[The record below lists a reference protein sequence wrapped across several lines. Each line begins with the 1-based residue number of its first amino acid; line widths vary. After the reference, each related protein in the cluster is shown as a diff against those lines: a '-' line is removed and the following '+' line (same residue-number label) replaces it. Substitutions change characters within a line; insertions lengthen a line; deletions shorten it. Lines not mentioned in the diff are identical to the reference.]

1 MAVIV
6 CPRMGLPH
14 LCSFSSLR
22 RWPKS
27 SFTWRNEPGPGSL
40 LVGRVL
46 SEGKGT
52 ASVCSLPCAPP
63 SLLYILHSVCVWG
76 GWGWVP
82 ASCWAYFIGRAVKR
96 ERSALHSE
104 KFSRRRRQAS
114 LVMGNP

>member
-22 RWPKS
+22 RWPES

-46 SEGKGT
+46 SEGKGA
-52 ASVCSLPCAPP
+52 ASVCSLPRAPP
-63 SLLYILHSVCVWG
+63 SLLYILHSVCVCVCG
-76 GWGWVP
+76 GGVGT
-82 ASCWAYFIGRAVKR
+82 SILLGIFYRK
-96 ERSALHSE
+96 SS
-104 KFSRRRRQAS
+104 
-114 LVMGNP
+114 